1 MGIETNQGFVDFR
14 RKKGGVFFVSRST
27 GNLSTDITKLIGF
40 LRKKRSD
47 GGKERKPNRFLKWFS
62 NNMRR

>member
-1 MGIETNQGFVDFR
+1 M
-14 RKKGGVFFVSRST
+14 SRST
-27 GNLSTDITKLIGF
+27 GDLTTDITKLIGF